1 MFEQV
6 TEDEVRLLGVMDA
19 LTEILAAEPL
29 SAVGAL
35 VATWFGGVMA
45 VRRPSSS
52 GKIFLR

>member
-52 GKIFLR
+52 GKTFLR